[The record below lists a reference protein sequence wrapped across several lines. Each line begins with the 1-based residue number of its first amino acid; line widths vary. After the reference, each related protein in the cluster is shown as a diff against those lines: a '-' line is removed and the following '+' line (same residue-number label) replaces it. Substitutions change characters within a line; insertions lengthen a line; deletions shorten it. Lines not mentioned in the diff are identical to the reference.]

1 MSYLFL
7 FLRKGTITTELV
19 FTGTPG
25 ERPSPIRRNTY
36 TKVEGEFID
45 STTTRSEYVDHR
57 TVERAE
63 IVKRTDNLTV
73 GEGEFT
79 VGGGKGDK
87 IDKIDK
93 IARVEEKVGFKEG
106 LTISL

>member
-1 MSYLFL
+1 M
-7 FLRKGTITTELV
+7 

-25 ERPSPIRRNTY
+25 ERPRPVRRNTY

-57 TVERAE
+57 TVQRAE
-63 IVKRTDNLTV
+63 IIKRTDNLTV

-79 VGGGKGDK
+79 VSNFGNWKLRRTIFYLYINFRWK
-87 IDKIDK
+87 I
-93 IARVEEKVGFKEG
+93 
-106 LTISL
+106 

>member
-1 MSYLFL
+1 M
-7 FLRKGTITTELV
+7 

-25 ERPSPIRRNTY
+25 ERPRPVRRNTY

-57 TVERAE
+57 TVQRAE
-63 IVKRTDNLTV
+63 IIKRTDNLTV

-79 VGGGKGDK
+79 VSNFGNWKLRMTIFYLYINFQWK
-87 IDKIDK
+87 I
-93 IARVEEKVGFKEG
+93 
-106 LTISL
+106 